1 MVGRNDSGVNFDL
14 FSTKSGNGKSES
26 AATKVYMPWAI
37 PAAPITTH
45 YKVSN
50 LGGKDSVN
58 GGIIFDLSLEDD
70 NRDDLELFVAV
81 KKDSETNYKV
91 VAQLSESTPFVSL
104 SQICGQP
111 NELDCTALDANSF
124 GNNVSDD
131 AFLYVFYVD
140 EDENY
145 NLGTEFDPSD
155 SAVNNGL
162 YFKVYFSNRL
172 SIYNSTTTKVTSQTV
187 GRGDKTLYVKF
198 EGSIGDAVVNRTG
211 IFGGK
216 SSAAPTQDNFFE
228 IYNSAKESAELSV
241 TNLENDVEYCF
252 LARYIDQY
260 GFMSLTSE
268 LIGDNCES
276 PIKIEQLLN
285 EKSCFLVTA
294 GFQRDHYVLDYFRAF
309 RDNVLINYSFGKKF
323 IKFYYSLAP
332 SYAKYIYSNVY
343 LAKTVRGISYLIYYV
358 MRNFLVLVFL
368 AITMAILFYFSKA
381 YIWQKKS

>member
-37 PAAPITTH
+37 PGAPITTH
-45 YKVSN
+45 YRVSN
-50 LGGKDSVN
+50 LGGSGSVN

-70 NRDDLELFVAV
+70 NRDDLELYVAV
-81 KKDSETNYKV
+81 KKGSETNYKV

-104 SQICGQP
+104 SQICAQD
-111 NELDCTALDANSF
+111 NELDCTALDANSY

-131 AFLYVFYVD
+131 AYFYVFYVD
-140 EDENY
+140 EDANY

-162 YFKVYFSNRL
+162 YFKIYFSNRL
-172 SIYNSTTTKVTSQTV
+172 SIYSSTTTKITSQTV
-187 GRGDKTLYVKF
+187 ERGDKTLYVKF

-216 SSAAPTQDNFFE
+216 SSATPTQDNFFE
-228 IYNSAKESAELSV
+228 IYSSAKESAELSV

-252 LARYIDQY
+252 LARYVDQY

-276 PIKIEQLLN
+276 PIEIEPLLK

-309 RDNVLINYSFGKKF
+309 RDNILINYSLGKKF

-332 SYAKYIYSNVY
+332 SYAKYIYSNTY
-343 LAKTVRGISYLIYYV
+343 LAKTVRVISYLVYYLMTNLLIV
-358 MRNFLVLVFL
+358 ALL
-368 AITMAILFYFSKA
+368 AIATSILIYFSKA